1 MKRACLAAILAV
13 WSVIGARAQAPVV
26 VDEAEFYKGK
36 TIRLIVGSGAGDSFD
51 LYGRLVSRHLANHI
65 PGKPTT
71 VVQNMQG
78 AGSLNALN
86 YLMNVAPRD
95 GTVLGLV
102 IPVSTIQPLLQ
113 PAVAKFDARTINWLG
128 SIATDYYTCGFWT
141 DKPVTVSDLQ
151 SREFVVGS
159 TAVAGATYAGT
170 RVFAQA
176 LALKLRLVPGYG
188 TMNELNHAAEKGEVQ
203 GHCGLMATT
212 LKTNLWG
219 PYQEGHLQIA
229 LRASL
234 GDDPSL
240 AGVPNA
246 FDLVTSDEDRQMLLL
261 LAGPWYYG
269 RPLAA
274 PPGLPSERL
283 QTLRKA
289 FDEMV
294 RDPAFLADAKELR
307 AVVEPLSAAQVTE
320 TIGRIYAIP
329 PAVIARARPLFGAE

>member
-1 MKRACLAAILAV
+1 MRRACLAALLTV
-13 WSVIGARAQAPVV
+13 WSVLTAQAQAPAS

-36 TIRLIVGSGAGDSFD
+36 SIRLIVGSGAGDSFD
-51 LYGRLVSRHLANHI
+51 LYGRLVLRHLANHI
-65 PGKPTT
+65 PGKPAV

-95 GTVLGLV
+95 GTVLGLF

-113 PAVAKFDARTINWLG
+113 PSVAKFDARTINWLG

-141 DKPVTVSDLQ
+141 DKPVSVSDLQ

-176 LALKLRLVPGYG
+176 MGLKLRLVPGYG

-219 PYQEGHLQIA
+219 PYQDGHLQIA

-240 AGVPNA
+240 ASVPNA
-246 FDLVTSDEDRQMLLL
+246 FDLVTSEEDRQTLLL

-274 PPGLPSERL
+274 PPGLPTERL
-283 QTLRKA
+283 QTLRRA

-329 PAVIARARPLFGAE
+329 PAVLARARPLFGAE